1 MRKKPVSLGCYC
13 GALLFFYY
21 FTFGIFGSMLT
32 IYLSDLGKSA
42 VETSFVL
49 SASGIF
55 AIALQ
60 PVVGFLDDRVKSRKA
75 LGGVILGLAAIASIC
90 FAFTRQTFLLFLL
103 DGLVLS
109 GMSSLLPVFEKIAT
123 SGPYRY
129 GAVRIWGS
137 IGFAAA
143 SQLASILYAH
153 VLRQSVFFA
162 AALALLLTIFF
173 LTRFSAASM
182 AQAPVEKKPQ
192 PGDWHPA
199 RALLRSRTY
208 LVFLLLSIVFA
219 ALSVANETYLPLFL
233 TESGLSVPQ
242 SGLVLSLAVL
252 MELPLLLL
260 SHRYMDGLS
269 GKKLL
274 ALVFASLGVQFLC
287 YWLFP
292 SPPLISVCAVLLR
305 AVGSNMLFVMV
316 TMKIVLHVIEEQY
329 TSTALGIAA
338 MVKSVGSII
347 FQGFSGLLVDAKGFS
362 GLYGFATI
370 LTAVGL
376 LFCVMLRQERQAER
390 AIFSGRQS
398 SSGQ

>member
-1 MRKKPVSLGCYC
+1 MGRKSVSLGCYC

-42 VETSFVL
+42 VEISFVL

-60 PVVGFLDDRVKSRKA
+60 PVVGFLDDRIKNRKA
-75 LGGVILGLAAIASIC
+75 LGGAILGLAAVASLC
-90 FAFTRQTFLLFLL
+90 FAFTRQTWILFLL

-109 GMSSLLPVFEKIAT
+109 GMSSLLPIFEKIAT
-123 SGPYRY
+123 AGPYRY
-129 GAVRIWGS
+129 GTVRIWGS

-153 VLRQSVFFA
+153 VLKQSVFFA
-162 AALALLLTIFF
+162 AALALLLAIFF
-173 LTRFSAASM
+173 LSRFSAASM
-182 AQAPVEKKPQ
+182 AQEPLEKNAPPK
-192 PGDWHPA
+192 DWHPA
-199 RALLRSRTY
+199 QALLHSKTF
-208 LVFLLLSIVFA
+208 LMFLLLSVVFA
-219 ALSVANETYLPLFL
+219 GLSVANETYLPLFL

-260 SHRYMDGLS
+260 SHRYMDAFS

-274 ALVFASLGVQFLC
+274 FLVFATLGIQFLC
-287 YWLFP
+287 YWLIP
-292 SPPLISVCAVLLR
+292 SPWLISVCAVLLR
-305 AVGSNMLFVMV
+305 AIGSNMLFVMV
-316 TMKIVLHVIEEQY
+316 TIKIVMNVIEEQY
-329 TSTALGIAA
+329 TSTALGVAA
-338 MVKSVGSII
+338 MVKSIGSIV
-347 FQGFSGLLVDAKGFS
+347 FQGFSGFLVDEKGFS
-362 GLYGFATI
+362 GLYEFAAI

-376 LFCVMLRQERQAER
+376 IICLLLRHKRGAER
-390 AIFSGRQS
+390 ALFSGRREDAV
-398 SSGQ
+398 